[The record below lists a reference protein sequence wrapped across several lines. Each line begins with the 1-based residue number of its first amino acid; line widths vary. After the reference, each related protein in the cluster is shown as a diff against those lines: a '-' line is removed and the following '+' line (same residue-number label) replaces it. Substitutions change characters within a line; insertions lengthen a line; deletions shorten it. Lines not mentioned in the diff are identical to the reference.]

1 MLDALVETLR
11 PGLTSHEVST
21 AAIAAARRGG
31 RTSACT
37 SGPAIRSGSTSPGW
51 GAGVLLDLRTGNE
64 TVPQEGMVFHLP
76 QTMRVCES
84 TSTAVSE
91 TVLVT

>member
-1 MLDALVETLR
+1 VHKRAGYSV
-11 PGLTSHEVST
+11 GLNF
-21 AAIAAARRGG
+21 
-31 RTSACT
+31 
-37 SGPAIRSGSTSPGW
+37 PLGW
-51 GAGVLLDLRTGNE
+51 GAGVFFDLRTGNE

-91 TVLVT
+91 TMLVT